1 MYQSSMIKHIVK
13 YDDQKANDEN
23 SKSLFNMLLKMFDK
37 KNNDI
42 IQKKLSYQ

>member
-13 YDDQKANDEN
+13 YEDAKATDEN
-23 SKSLFNMLLKMFDK
+23 TKSLFNMLLKMFDK
-37 KNNDI
+37 KTNDI

>member
-1 MYQSSMIKHIVK
+1 MYQSSMIKHIVR
-13 YDDQKANDEN
+13 YDECKTSNEN

-37 KNNDI
+37 KTNDI